1 MGKEVVLILFCVLGL
16 DVVLGGALRFGL
28 SYGLLWDLGGASD
41 FVLCFEACFVLGGA
55 LWDLYLGFRRGI
67 WEVLCVLV
75 FWRVEILGGLRNGVK
90 VQGGV

>member
-55 LWDLYLGFRRGI
+55 LWDCIWDFGVGFGR
-67 WEVLCVLV
+67 CFV
-75 FWRVEILGGLRNGVK
+75 FWCFGGLK
-90 VQGGV
+90 S